1 MHREDKLTIYN
12 PIAKMHS
19 AKFSATKVSALEF
32 IKYNTK
38 PYVKS
43 TESLKPSEI
52 VQFSNWAPTLLVKKR
67 SFENFLTFTQTFYF
81 FKY

>member
-1 MHREDKLTIYN
+1 
-12 PIAKMHS
+12 MHS
-19 AKFSATKVSALEF
+19 GKFSAMKVSALEF

-52 VQFSNWAPTLLVKKR
+52 VQFSNWAPTLLVKKKV
-67 SFENFLTFTQTFYF
+67 F
-81 FKY
+81 